1 MIRYIT
7 LVHAVRNP
15 NPRRNNSELSFSAA
29 QGYIIQRENAD
40 VVIGHPAAETT
51 VRIPWAQVRE
61 LCEDQPTTGKLA
73 AALEDARRKLAAP
86 SPVPAEEVAS

>member
-15 NPRRNNSELSFSAA
+15 NPRRNSSELSFSAA

-40 VVIGHPAAETT
+40 VVIGHPGGETT
-51 VRIPWAQVRE
+51 VRVPWANVRE
-61 LCEDQPTTGKLA
+61 LCEDQPTTGKMA
-73 AALEDARRKLAAP
+73 AALDDARKKLEAP
-86 SPVPAEEVAS
+86 APPAEEVAS